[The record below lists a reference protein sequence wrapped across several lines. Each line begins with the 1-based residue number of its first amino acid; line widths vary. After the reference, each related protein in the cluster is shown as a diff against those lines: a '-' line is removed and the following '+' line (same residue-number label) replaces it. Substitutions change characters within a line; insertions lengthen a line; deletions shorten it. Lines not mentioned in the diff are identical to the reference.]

1 MYVNVSYVFS
11 NLREIGELGVLNLRE
26 IGELGVLNLREI
38 GDLGVLNLRENE
50 KSIIFA
56 QETACVIMENRV
68 FKRKIYERIRQWKQ
82 ESNGESAL
90 MIQGAR
96 RIGKSTI
103 VEEFARNEY
112 SSYLIIDF
120 NKASSV
126 VKSLFDDLMDLD
138 FIFLQLQTIYNVVLE
153 ERKSV
158 IIFDEVQKC
167 PNARQAI
174 KYLVQDGRY
183 DYIETGSL
191 ISIKQNTKGITIPS
205 EEEQIEMYPM
215 DFEEFRWALGD
226 AASIPMIRTF
236 YEKRMALGAAHRT
249 KQRDLRLYMLVGGM
263 PQAVN
268 EYVKTNNLAKVD
280 AVKRRIIKLYSD
292 DFLKIDPTGKLSKLF
307 MSIPSQLSK
316 KSTRFYTNAVV
327 GELEVNTEAE
337 MLINLEDS
345 KAVLVSYHS
354 DDPNV
359 GLSLTQDI
367 SKYKLFVA
375 DTGLFVTMAF
385 WDKDFTENVIYQ
397 KLLADKLEANLGYIY
412 ENLVAQMLTAAGNK
426 LFYYT
431 FEKDEKHS
439 YEIDFLLSRGN
450 KICPI
455 EVKSSGYKTHA
466 SLDAF
471 RLKYSARIK
480 NSYLLYIKDLQ
491 KGDNELMYLPF
502 YMTGMI

>member
-1 MYVNVSYVFS
+1 M
-11 NLREIGELGVLNLRE
+11 
-26 IGELGVLNLREI
+26 
-38 GDLGVLNLRENE
+38 E
-50 KSIIFA
+50 K
-56 QETACVIMENRV
+56 RV
-68 FKRKIYERIRQWKQ
+68 FKRKIYDRILQWKH
-82 ESNGESAL
+82 ESNGETAL

-103 VEEFARNEY
+103 AEEFAKNEY
-112 SSYLIIDF
+112 SSYIIIDF
-120 NKASSV
+120 NKASAT

-138 FIFLQLQTIYNVVLE
+138 FVFLQLQTIYNVVLKKRE
-153 ERKSV
+153 SV

-205 EEEQIEMYPM
+205 EEEQIDMYPM
-215 DFEEFRWALGD
+215 DFEEFQWALGD
-226 AASIPMIRTF
+226 TVSIPLIKTF
-236 YEKRMALGAAHRT
+236 YENRKPLGVAHRA
-249 KQRDLRLYMLVGGM
+249 KQKDLRLYMLVGGM

-268 EYVKTNNLAKVD
+268 EYLNTNNLAKVD

-292 DFLKIDPTGKLSKLF
+292 DFLKIDSTGRLSKLF
-307 MSIPSQLSK
+307 MTIPAQLSK
-316 KSTRFYTNAVV
+316 KATRFYTNSVV
-327 GELEVNTEAE
+327 GELEDSTEAE

-345 KAVLVSYHS
+345 KVVLVSYHT
-354 DDPNV
+354 DDPNI
-359 GLSLTQDI
+359 GMSFTQDI
-367 SKYKLFVA
+367 CKYKLFIA
-375 DTGLFVTMAF
+375 DTGLFVTMVF
-385 WDKDFTENVIYQ
+385 WDKDFSENIIYQ

-412 ENLVAQMLTAAGNK
+412 ENLVAQMLKSAGNK

-431 FEKDEKHS
+431 FEKDQKHS

-471 RLKYSARIK
+471 RAKYSARIK
-480 NSYLLYIKDLQ
+480 NSYLIYTKDFNI
-491 KGDNELMYLPF
+491 GDNELVYLPF
-502 YMTGMI
+502 YMTAMI

>member
-1 MYVNVSYVFS
+1 M
-11 NLREIGELGVLNLRE
+11 G
-26 IGELGVLNLREI
+26 
-38 GDLGVLNLRENE
+38 
-50 KSIIFA
+50 K
-56 QETACVIMENRV
+56 RV
-68 FKRKIYERIRQWKQ
+68 FKRKIYERLLKWKQ
-82 ESNGESAL
+82 ESNGTSAL
-90 MIQGAR
+90 MVQGAR

-103 VEEFARNEY
+103 VEEFAKNEY

-120 NKASSV
+120 NKTSAT
-126 VKSLFDDLMDLD
+126 VKTLFDDLMDLD
-138 FIFLQLQTIYNVVLE
+138 FIFLQLQAIYNVVLE
-153 ERKSV
+153 NRKSV

-205 EEEQIEMYPM
+205 EEERIDMYPM
-215 DFEEFRWALGD
+215 DFEEFRWALD
-226 AASIPMIRTF
+226 DKASIPLIKTF
-236 YEKRMALGAAHRT
+236 YEKRMPLGAAHRI
-249 KQRDLRLYMLVGGM
+249 KERDLRLYMLVGGM

-268 EYVKTNNLAKVD
+268 EYIQTNNLAKVD
-280 AVKRRIIKLYSD
+280 AVKRRIIQLYSD

-307 MSIPSQLSK
+307 MAIPSQLSK
-316 KSTRFYTNAVV
+316 KSSRYYTNAVV
-327 GELEVNTEAE
+327 GELENNTAAE
-337 MLINLEDS
+337 MLLNLEDS

-359 GLSLTQDI
+359 GMSLTKDI

-375 DTGLFVTMAF
+375 DTGLFVTMVF
-385 WDKDFTENVIYQ
+385 LDKDFTENVIYL
-397 KLLADKLEANLGYIY
+397 KLLADKLEANLGYVY
-412 ENLVAQMLTAAGNK
+412 ENLTAQMLTAAGNS

-439 YEIDFLLSRGN
+439 YEVDFLLSRGN

-471 RLKYSARIK
+471 RAKFSDRIK
-480 NSYLLYIKDLQ
+480 NSYLLYTKDLQ

-502 YMTGMI
+502 YMTGLI

>member
-1 MYVNVSYVFS
+1 M
-11 NLREIGELGVLNLRE
+11 REIGYCL
-26 IGELGVLNLREI
+26 
-38 GDLGVLNLRENE
+38 
-50 KSIIFA
+50 IFVSVI
-56 QETACVIMENRV
+56 ACRIMEKRV
-68 FKRKIYERIRQWKQ
+68 FRRKIYDRILQWKQ

-103 VEEFARNEY
+103 AEEFAKNEY

-126 VKSLFDDLMDLD
+126 VKALFDDLMNLD
-138 FIFLQLQTIYNVVLE
+138 IIFLQLQTIYNVVLE

-205 EEEQIEMYPM
+205 EEEQIDMYPM

-226 AASIPMIRTF
+226 MASIPLIRTF
-236 YEKRMALGAAHRT
+236 YEKRMPLGPAHRT

-268 EYVKTNNLAKVD
+268 EYLNTNNLAKVD
-280 AVKRRIIKLYSD
+280 AVKRRIIQLYSD
-292 DFLKIDPTGKLSKLF
+292 DFLKIDSTGKLSRLF
-307 MSIPSQLSK
+307 MAIPAQLNK
-316 KSTRFYTNAVV
+316 KATRFYTSAVV
-327 GELEVNTEAE
+327 GGLKEDTEAE

-359 GLSLTQDI
+359 GMSLTKDM

-385 WDKDFTENVIYQ
+385 WDKDFAENVIYQ

-412 ENLVAQMLTAAGNK
+412 ENLVAQMLTAAGSK

-439 YEIDFLLSRGN
+439 YEIDFLLLRGN

-471 RLKYSARIK
+471 RMKYSARIK
-480 NSYLLYIKDLQ
+480 NSYLVYTKDFQ
-491 KGDNELMYLPF
+491 KGDNELLYLPF

>member
-1 MYVNVSYVFS
+1 M
-11 NLREIGELGVLNLRE
+11 
-26 IGELGVLNLREI
+26 
-38 GDLGVLNLRENE
+38 E
-50 KSIIFA
+50 K
-56 QETACVIMENRV
+56 RV
-68 FKRKIYERIRQWKQ
+68 FKRKIYNKILKWKN
-82 ESNGESAL
+82 ESNGETAL
-90 MIQGAR
+90 MVQGAR

-103 VEEFARNEY
+103 VEEFAKNEY
-112 SSYLIIDF
+112 SSYIVIDF

-153 ERKSV
+153 NRKSV

-167 PNARQAI
+167 PKARQAI

-205 EEEQIEMYPM
+205 EEEHLDMFPM

-226 AASIPMIRTF
+226 NASLNLIKMF
-236 YEKRMALGAAHRT
+236 YENRKPLEAAHRI
-249 KQRDLRLYMLVGGM
+249 KERDLRLYMLVGGM

-268 EYVKTNNLAKVD
+268 EYLNTNNLSKVD
-280 AVKRRIIKLYSD
+280 AVKRRIIQLYSD

-307 MSIPSQLSK
+307 LAIPAQLSK
-316 KSTRFYTNAVV
+316 SSKRYYTHSVI
-327 GELEVNTEAE
+327 GEVEENVEAE
-337 MLINLEDS
+337 MLVSLEDS
-345 KAVLVSYHS
+345 RTVLVSYHS

-359 GLSLTQDI
+359 GMSLTQDI
-367 SKYKLFVA
+367 SRYKLFVA

-385 WDKDFTENVIYQ
+385 WDKDFAENVIYQ

-431 FEKDEKHS
+431 FEKDEKHY

-471 RLKYSARIK
+471 RTKFSSRIK
-480 NSYLLYIKDLQ
+480 NSYLVYTKDLQ
-491 KGDNELMYLPF
+491 VGENELLYLPF
-502 YMTGMI
+502 YMTGLI